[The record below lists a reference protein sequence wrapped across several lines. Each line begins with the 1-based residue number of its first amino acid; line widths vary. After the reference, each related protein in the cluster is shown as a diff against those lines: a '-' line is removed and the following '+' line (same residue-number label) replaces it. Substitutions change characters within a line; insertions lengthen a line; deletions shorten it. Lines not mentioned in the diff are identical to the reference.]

1 MIMEGGFG
9 MGPIEQAVR
18 SDIEQLGDLVGVEPS
33 LTELAYTIAGRIDRA
48 ATTQCETCGE
58 PIAQDDRLLPQLTR
72 ELRQTLAQLLEGR
85 APDDDDDLGDL
96 GTPD

>member
-1 MIMEGGFG
+1 
-9 MGPIEQAVR
+9 MGAVEDAVR
-18 SDIEQLGDLVGVEPS
+18 ADIEQLGDLVGVEPS
-33 LTELAYTIAGRIDRA
+33 LTEVAYALAGRIDA
-48 ATTQCETCGE
+48 ARTAECETCGE
-58 PIAQDDRLLPQLTR
+58 AIPQEDRLLPQLTR